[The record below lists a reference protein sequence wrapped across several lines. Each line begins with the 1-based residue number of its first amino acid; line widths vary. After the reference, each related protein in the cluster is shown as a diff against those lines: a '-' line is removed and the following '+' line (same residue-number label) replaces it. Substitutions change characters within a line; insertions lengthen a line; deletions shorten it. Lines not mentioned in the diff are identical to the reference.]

1 MAFIAIVVVSKI
13 EIVDENS
20 SDEKLSENAD
30 LLEAYL

>member
-20 SDEKLSENAD
+20 SDGKLSENAD